1 MRSQEDM
8 PNYGRTENGRS
19 IMKIDQLS
27 HSEKILLVESLWD
40 SIRSEAEM
48 SPLTEAQRLEL
59 DRRLAEYE
67 VSPGQGDSWAS
78 VKERILNL

>member
-1 MRSQEDM
+1 MSHLG
-8 PNYGRTENGRS
+8 YTENGRS

-27 HSEKILLVESLWD
+27 QSEKILLVENLWD
-40 SIRSEAEM
+40 SIRAEAEA

-67 VSPGQGDSWAS
+67 VSLEEGDSWTS
-78 VKERILNL
+78 VKERMLNQ